1 MRANEESLMSGAVY
15 SKLSSISRKKLDQ
28 LHKTHMV
35 HHQTFSG
42 AMERK
47 MDEIT
52 LLQDDRKRM
61 LESARRE
68 MEEESVLSALATT
81 VDLRFIK
88 AEIVVAKSIAVV
100 IRSNMFF
107 HRMME
112 TLIMDVKMGVE
123 YDRRKLEDLIP
134 LEFSDMVSTSI
145 LSTNMSE
152 MVTELTRELEEQ
164 LGEGEGR

>member
-1 MRANEESLMSGAVY
+1 MSGAVY
-15 SKLSSISRKKLDQ
+15 SKLSSLSTKKLDQ

-42 AMERK
+42 ALERK

-52 LLQDDRKRM
+52 LLDGDRRRM

-68 MEEESVLSALATT
+68 MDEESVLSALATT

-88 AEIVVAKSIAVV
+88 ADLIVAKSIAVV

-123 YDRRKLEDLIP
+123 YDRGKLEDMIP

-145 LSTNMSE
+145 LSTNMSK

-164 LGEGEGR
+164 LREGDVR